1 MKIIQH
7 ESFVNLYNKD
17 QSIFDNLFKD
27 VNTLTK
33 LSNRIVKLSKNF
45 ELYSYKDG
53 DKVKGDLFEIFSE
66 CFFKI
71 LSADNRIG
79 VYGYQPAPPIE
90 DYGVDGF
97 GLGMNE
103 LPLTIQVK
111 FRSDTTTELT
121 SDDIK
126 QFAFQSIIEYNV
138 DKDTRT
144 NMIVF
149 TNSKGLHWL
158 TESKVFSGRVRAIG
172 YDIISQIVDN
182 NMVFWRELSDLIK
195 QTISEKYK

>member
-17 QSIFDNLFKD
+17 KKIFDNLLKD
-27 VNTLTK
+27 VNTFTK
-33 LSNRIVKLSKNF
+33 LSNRIIKLSNNF
-45 ELYSYKDG
+45 EIYSYKDSE
-53 DKVKGDLFEIFSE
+53 KVKGDMFEIFSE

-79 VYGYQPAPPIE
+79 VYGYQPAPVNS

-97 GLGMNE
+97 GLGMDE
-103 LPLTIQVK
+103 SPLTVQVK
-111 FRSDTTTELT
+111 FRSDVTSELK

-126 QFAFQSIIEYNV
+126 QFAFQSIVEYNV

-149 TNSKGLHWL
+149 TNSRGLHWL
-158 TESKVFSGRVRAIG
+158 TESKVFSGRVRAIAF
-172 YDIISQIVDN
+172 DTISKIIDN
-182 NMVFWRELSDLIK
+182 NSVFWKEVSDLVE
-195 QTISEKYK
+195 QTILEKYK

>member
-1 MKIIQH
+1 MKIIKH
-7 ESFVNLYNKD
+7 EAFVNLYNKD
-17 QSIFDNLFKD
+17 QNIFEELFKD

-33 LSNRIVKLSKNF
+33 LSNRIIKLSKNF
-45 ELYSYKDG
+45 ESYSYKDD
-53 DKVKGDLFEIFSE
+53 DKVKGDLFEIFAE

-79 VYGYQPAPPIE
+79 VYNYQPGPPSE

-97 GLGMNE
+97 GIGMNE

-111 FRSDTTTELT
+111 FRSDSTTELIEK
-121 SDDIK
+121 DIK
-126 QFAFQSIIEYNV
+126 QFAFQSIVEYNV

-149 TNSKGLHWL
+149 TNSKGLHWI

-172 YDIISQIVDN
+172 YDIISQLIDN
-182 NMVFWRELSDLIK
+182 NSVFWRELNDLIK
-195 QTISEKYK
+195 QTISEKYI

>member
-172 YDIISQIVDN
+172 YDIISQIIDN

-195 QTISEKYK
+195 QTIFEKYK

>member
-17 QSIFDNLFKD
+17 KKIFDNLLKD

-33 LSNRIVKLSKNF
+33 LSNRIIKLSNNF
-45 ELYSYKDG
+45 EIYSYKDAE
-53 DKVKGDLFEIFSE
+53 KVKGDMFEIFSE

-79 VYGYQPAPPIE
+79 VYGYKPAPANS

-97 GLGMNE
+97 GLGMDE
-103 LPLTIQVK
+103 SPLTVQVK
-111 FRSDTTTELT
+111 FRSDVTSELK

-126 QFAFQSIIEYNV
+126 QFAFQSIVEYNV

-149 TNSKGLHWL
+149 TNSRGLHWL
-158 TESKVFSGRVRAIG
+158 TESKVFSGRVRAIAF
-172 YDIISQIVDN
+172 DTISQIIDN
-182 NMVFWRELSDLIK
+182 NSVFWKELSDLVE
-195 QTISEKYK
+195 QTILEKYK

>member
-1 MKIIQH
+1 MKIIKH
-7 ESFVNLYNKD
+7 EAFVNLYNKD
-17 QSIFDNLFKD
+17 QNIFEELFKD

-33 LSNRIVKLSKNF
+33 LSNRIIKLSKNF
-45 ELYSYKDG
+45 ESYSYKDD
-53 DKVKGDLFEIFSE
+53 DKVKGDLFEIFAE

-79 VYGYQPAPPIE
+79 VYNYQPGPPSE

-97 GLGMNE
+97 GIGMNE

-111 FRSDTTTELT
+111 FRSDSTTELIEK
-121 SDDIK
+121 DIK
-126 QFAFQSIIEYNV
+126 QFAFQSIVEYNV

-149 TNSKGLHWL
+149 TNSKGLHWI
-158 TESKVFSGRVRAIG
+158 TESKVFSGRVRSIG
-172 YDIISQIVDN
+172 YDIISQLIDN
-182 NMVFWRELSDLIK
+182 NSVFWRELNDLIK
-195 QTISEKYK
+195 QTISEKYI